1 VKASRVNRCR
11 SIVKQVL
18 KELERICLIPG
29 HQFLLF
35 GSKHV
40 VKVLLRFSIPV
51 SPLMPPAA
59 VPEGD
64 NGREGENLL
73 FQDEPVHA
81 PEAPEGAP
89 ATGGDE
95 NDSANTTAR
104 IR

>member
-1 VKASRVNRCR
+1 
-11 SIVKQVL
+11 VL

-51 SPLMPPAA
+51 SPLMPTAA
-59 VPEGD
+59 VPERD
-64 NGREGENLL
+64 NGGEGENLL
-73 FQDEPVHA
+73 VLDEPLHA
-81 PEAPEGAP
+81 PEGAVPVDDKAPEGAP